1 MEFTFLA
8 VIGLLNALLC
18 LSTALSWGVKV
29 FGRVVARRREMRPQT
44 RYFVG

>member
-1 MEFTFLA
+1 MEITFLV
-8 VIGLLNALLC
+8 VIGLFNALLF
-18 LSTALSWGVKV
+18 LSTAISWVIKA